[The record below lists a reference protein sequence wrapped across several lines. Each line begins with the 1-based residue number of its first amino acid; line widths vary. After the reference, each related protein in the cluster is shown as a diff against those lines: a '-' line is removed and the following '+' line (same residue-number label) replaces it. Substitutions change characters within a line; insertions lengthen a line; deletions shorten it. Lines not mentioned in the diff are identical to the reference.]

1 MLRGEVVI
9 EVSKAGQT
17 RRRTGLLR
25 GVLLRH
31 SVHSWIDN
39 FLAPR
44 KLGCVAHI
52 EQLESLVSEKSL
64 KPLML
69 QGVTGKDGG
78 ADVYP
83 NSWCLTTKEITAMVV
98 STGSKTSQSRR
109 RQKCFGTGI
118 AYRVSRIATGQ
129 DDEYMAGAHCRHL
142 RPGIRRD
149 SSRRLV

>member
-1 MLRGEVVI
+1 MEGTICRRTGAKYSDALLNVRLCASNPKPIDRENCEDDRDNLLRGEVVI

-64 KPLML
+64 KRLML
-69 QGVTGKDGG
+69 QGV
-78 ADVYP
+78 
-83 NSWCLTTKEITAMVV
+83 
-98 STGSKTSQSRR
+98 R
-109 RQKCFGTGI
+109 
-118 AYRVSRIATGQ
+118 
-129 DDEYMAGAHCRHL
+129 
-142 RPGIRRD
+142 
-149 SSRRLV
+149 